1 MLLSEFKPTKKAT
14 KVVESRITE
23 EPMEFGPETGNEL
36 YPAGYEN
43 DGRLILHVVTE
54 LLPRIK
60 DDQMSLDVM
69 KAVDAIEAGK
79 GNKADIK
86 TVMGIYKEADKQGI
100 TKKYKDA
107 IGKFDQDYKDDD
119 GEDDVEEGK
128 YGKKNFPI
136 HSFCREGWLTGK
148 PS

>member
-86 TVMGIYKEADKQGI
+86 TNSIYRMYKASFLAHPFISLLQNLGIFTIILRIQKTETPTI
-100 TKKYKDA
+100 TNIARTSKKLIIIK
-107 IGKFDQDYKDDD
+107 
-119 GEDDVEEGK
+119 
-128 YGKKNFPI
+128 
-136 HSFCREGWLTGK
+136 
-148 PS
+148 